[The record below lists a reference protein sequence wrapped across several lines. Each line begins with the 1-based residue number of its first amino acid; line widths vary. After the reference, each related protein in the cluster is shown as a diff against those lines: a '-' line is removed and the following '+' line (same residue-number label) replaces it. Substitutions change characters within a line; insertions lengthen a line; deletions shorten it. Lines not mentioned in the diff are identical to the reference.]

1 MYVLFWKAIQHVQ
14 PEYFSKKTAC
24 LTREGRKVPIWN
36 GRWSL
41 RSGSVVGEKSI
52 KRGETVKEQRKEK
65 MKKKNITS
73 RAVDSFSVSF
83 ALRKPFD
90 SPPPPPSAT
99 NALPLPLLYLSFW
112 SDLDWF
118 CYSVLTF
125 RQNSK
130 TSPKRFK
137 TTPKFVTFKLLIYSN
152 VPKCILVPL
161 QVSTCWGLIPRG
173 GTPYNGLYGE
183 APPEMGTFL
192 RLQGQGYERVGI
204 LLVEVYERVG
214 VISVGEKR
222 VQKGQ

>member
-1 MYVLFWKAIQHVQ
+1 M
-14 PEYFSKKTAC
+14 
-24 LTREGRKVPIWN
+24 
-36 GRWSL
+36 
-41 RSGSVVGEKSI
+41 
-52 KRGETVKEQRKEK
+52 
-65 MKKKNITS
+65 
-73 RAVDSFSVSF
+73 
-83 ALRKPFD
+83 
-90 SPPPPPSAT
+90 
-99 NALPLPLLYLSFW
+99 SFW

-118 CYSVLTF
+118 CCSVLTL

-204 LLVEVYERVG
+204 SLVEVYERVG
-214 VISVGEKR
+214 RSVISVGKKR
-222 VQKGQ
+222 VQKGHAFCGCENFLVLWFIHLHFKESAITAVKAMQSSKLGIWKGYLKSIESIQKGYIFCQRYYIGR